1 MLCKIAAHFL
11 AGVQQQDPI
20 RFYLLWSFDISNL
33 WVRVVGNGIIIS
45 ESSTLNNL
53 HVSRIP
59 YSFKMLNRNSLYV
72 VRQERKARQWVES
85 RFSLSSDWQL
95 AAWRAVIS
103 LQCAVAQT
111 QSTVPFC
118 SCSTLDTRRQRTTLN
133 SCNSTVSV
141 YFVCVL
147 CCVNLLYQDLPS
159 VFGLTWFF
167 LLLHKRKYNVCN
179 IHSV

>member
-1 MLCKIAAHFL
+1 MLCKIAAHLL

-20 RFYLLWSFDISNL
+20 RFYLLWSFDILNL
-33 WVRVVGNGIIIS
+33 WFRVVGNVIIIS

-53 HVSRIP
+53 YVSRIP
-59 YSFKMLNRNSLYV
+59 YRSRMLNRNSLFS
-72 VRQERKARQWVES
+72 QERKARQWVES

-95 AAWRAVIS
+95 AAWRAVI
-103 LQCAVAQT
+103 AVAQT

-159 VFGLTWFF
+159 VFGFAWFF